1 MTLEHVT
8 VIIPAHNR
16 PDRLRRLLAYYS
28 RTNIRILVPDSSDL
42 PFADLAEYPNI
53 VYRHQPKQHFLLK
66 IKEILPLINTPYVLY
81 CADDDF
87 TIPEA
92 IAHMTDFLDNH
103 PDYCSAQ
110 GHYLTFTPQ
119 KKKVVF
125 YPRYIRYFDKQVT
138 ADTPRERLLQ
148 EKDMYASLLYAVIRA
163 DAFKKMYEK
172 CFDDKGK
179 LRFQNLFLAEEY
191 FNHAALILGKYI
203 TLPYFYSAREFI
215 EGSATSTT
223 TPVYIVKS
231 APEYKEEYEGF
242 LYSLAELLKEQ
253 EDQSFSGSQI
263 QPPQQATESPS
274 SAPLAQYPKELQQSG
289 PLYTNPTFST
299 DDEIAFIRSIST
311 MPKETL
317 TITRKRKIKEFFRR
331 NKYLFWLN
339 RLADKRYNQKGLNI
353 VKGMPSYPCSFNTPE
368 KEEILRMI
376 SMKA

>member
-16 PDRLRRLLAYYS
+16 PDRLRRLLDYYS
-28 RTNIRILVPDSSDL
+28 RTDIRILVPDSSEL
-42 PFADLAEYPNI
+42 PFADLAEYPDI
-53 VYRHQPKQHFLLK
+53 VYRYCPRQHFLLK

-87 TIPEA
+87 TVPEA
-92 IAHMTDFLDNH
+92 IARMADFLDTH
-103 PDYCSAQ
+103 PDYSTAQ
-110 GHYLTFTPQ
+110 GHYLTFTPR

-172 CFDDKGK
+172 CFNAEGE
-179 LRFQNLFLAEEY
+179 LRFENLFLAEEY

-242 LYSLAELLKEQ
+242 LYSLAELLKEK
-253 EDQSFSGSQI
+253 EDQTLL
-263 QPPQQATESPS
+263 PKS
-274 SAPLAQYPKELQQSG
+274 SD
-289 PLYTNPTFST
+289 LYGKKGKHFEYTDPTFST
-299 DDEIAFIRSIST
+299 SDELSFIRSIST
-311 MPKETL
+311 MPKETS
-317 TITRKRKIKEFFRR
+317 TITRKRKVKEFFRR

>member
-1 MTLEHVT
+1 MMTLEHVT

-42 PFADLAEYPNI
+42 PFADLAEYPDI

-87 TIPEA
+87 TVPEA
-92 IAHMTDFLDNH
+92 IARMTDFLDNH
-103 PDYCSAQ
+103 PDYCTAQ

-119 KKKVVF
+119 KRKVVF

-172 CFDDKGK
+172 CFDNKGE

-231 APEYKEEYEGF
+231 APEYKAEYEGF

-253 EDQSFSGSQI
+253 EGFTI
-263 QPPQQATESPS
+263 
-274 SAPLAQYPKELQQSG
+274 
-289 PLYTNPTFST
+289 ST

-311 MPKETL
+311 MPKETS
-317 TITRKRKIKEFFRR
+317 TITRKRKIKEFFRC

-353 VKGMPSYPCSFNTPE
+353 VKGMASYPCSFNTPE

>member
-1 MTLEHVT
+1 MTTQELILLLET
-8 VIIPAHNR
+8 FIK
-16 PDRLRRLLAYYS
+16 
-28 RTNIRILVPDSSDL
+28 L
-42 PFADLAEYPNI
+42 PGENEI
-53 VYRHQPKQHFLLK
+53 V
-66 IKEILPLINTPYVLY
+66 E
-81 CADDDF
+81 
-87 TIPEA
+87 
-92 IAHMTDFLDNH
+92 
-103 PDYCSAQ
+103 
-110 GHYLTFTPQ
+110 
-119 KKKVVF
+119 
-125 YPRYIRYFDKQVT
+125 
-138 ADTPRERLLQ
+138 
-148 EKDMYASLLYAVIRA
+148 
-163 DAFKKMYEK
+163 FKKAKNGFETQKIGEYFSALSNEA
-172 CFDDKGK
+172 
-179 LRFQNLFLAEEY
+179 NLGQEEY
-191 FNHAALILGKYI
+191 AWLIFGIDDRTHAALILGKYI

-311 MPKETL
+311 MPKETS